1 MMNNALDMDNK
12 GQIWSIQEEAGMYYT
27 LTDAHELIRAIGLR
41 NFLESLY
48 HEKKVG
54 CSPLKSMKRW
64 RHCITVGSCNGI

>member
-48 HEKKVG
+48 HEKKG
-54 CSPLKSMKRW
+54 RLL
-64 RHCITVGSCNGI
+64 TVEEHEAMETLHNSWEL